1 MSIMKRISLSLA
13 IVMSVVMLSGC
24 IDFKVDLELNKDNTG
39 KITALSAVDKE
50 MAATFGDEDA
60 PEGSISTVVDSLPVG
75 LEGVTVER
83 VPLNYKKGESTYEGE
98 KVVVSFNDADAFFKE
113 MAKDKE
119 QTLKI
124 IDLPNGNKRLEVTGI
139 VQDET
144 SADFDVYEI
153 ISELGGE
160 MKFTLKTDFNVV
172 NHNASSVN
180 NRVYTWNMLDIILS
194 DNNPEMS
201 MFLEYV
207 PENIKPLPSTY
218 GKSRSEVEKSFG
230 FDPASKDFHGN
241 ALSKLGILKGTD
253 KGLEL
258 GQELTRVQ
266 GAIMYARLLGVESV
280 AEKWSKENPNYKSGF
295 TDVPGWAK
303 PVIDYL
309 HKHNFVKGVS
319 DTLYGSNNIMS
330 VNDYTTLVLRALGY
344 NDSSG
349 DFQWSSAGT
358 KTQEIGLYRDD
369 KVQPTNI
376 LGSKSFTRGSMSYVS
391 YNALFFQ
398 NSKTGERLI
407 DNLIK

>member
-1 MSIMKRISLSLA
+1 MRITKRISLSLA
-13 IVMSVVMLSGC
+13 IIVLVVMLSGC

-39 KITALSAVDKE
+39 KITAISAVDNE
-50 MAATFGDEDA
+50 MAEAFGDDSTQN
-60 PEGSISTVVDSLPVG
+60 GSTSTVVDSLPVG
-75 LEGVTVER
+75 LEGVTVEKI
-83 VPLNYKKGESTYEGE
+83 PLNYKKGESTYEGE
-98 KVVVSFNDADAFFKE
+98 KVVVTFNDTDTFFKE
-113 MAKDKE
+113 MAKDKD

-124 IDLPNGNKRLEVTGI
+124 MDLPNGNKRLEVTGI
-139 VQDET
+139 VQDEST
-144 SADFDVYEI
+144 ADFDVYEI

-160 MKFTLKTDFNVV
+160 MIFTLKTDFNVV
-172 NHNASSVN
+172 NHNASSFN
-180 NRVYTWNMLDIILS
+180 NGVYTWNMLDIILS
-194 DNNPEMS
+194 SNNLEMT
-201 MFLEYV
+201 MFLEYT
-207 PENIKPLPSTY
+207 PENKQPLPPVK

-230 FDPASKDFHGN
+230 FEATSKDFHGN

-258 GQELTRVQ
+258 GAELSRVQ
-266 GAIMYARLLGVESV
+266 GAVMYARLLGVEV
-280 AEKWSKENPNYKSGF
+280 EAEKWAKENPNYKSGF

-309 HKHNFVKGVS
+309 HSHNFVKGVS

-358 KTQEIGLYRDD
+358 KTQEIGLYSDD
-369 KVQPTNI
+369 KILPNNI

-391 YNALFFQ
+391 YNALFFK

-407 DNLIK
+407 DNLDM